1 MTDADPALRISDA
14 DREEVVA
21 RLRTA
26 SEEGRLDLGEL
37 EERVT
42 AAYAAKTAAD
52 LTPLTADLPTRPAAS
67 SPAVDVA
74 RRQAFLRRSLPLLIP
89 NVACIGVWLAS
100 GADGGFWP
108 VWVLLGT
115 GIAWVSM
122 LVKYVS
128 GDDDLDGGPQLPPPP
143 PPPPPVR

>member
-14 DREEVVA
+14 DREAVVA

-52 LTPLTADLPTRPAAS
+52 LTPLTADLPTGPPAAG
-67 SPAVDVA
+67 AAHDAA
-74 RRQAFLRRSLPLLIP
+74 RRQAFLRRSVPLLIP

-115 GIAWVSM
+115 GLAWISM
-122 LVKYVS
+122 LVKYVT
-128 GDDDLDGGPQLPPPP
+128 GDDDHETGPQLPPPP
-143 PPPPPVR
+143 PPPVR